1 MEGGVRGQGPGSG
14 EGRWAGGA
22 AAGVGA
28 ERVSRCPGAWPAGGE
43 GVAPGSG
50 RGVCRGAWVPT
61 PAGRA
66 GSRVGAAGADWLA
79 GARAGRAAARRGRS
93 PRSPASASARRRPA
107 RAHVPPAAT
116 MSTGL
121 RYKSKL
127 ATPGEPGA
135 RPRARAH
142 SFVPAART
150 PLTVCLGLSPARR
163 PGPGPRPDPR
173 PDPAEDKQVRVRR
186 RSPGPLSPIV
196 PPTPRRPNVTP
207 PPPAVILLCRDNR

>member
-1 MEGGVRGQGPGSG
+1 
-14 EGRWAGGA
+14 
-22 AAGVGA
+22 
-28 ERVSRCPGAWPAGGE
+28 
-43 GVAPGSG
+43 
-50 RGVCRGAWVPT
+50 
-61 PAGRA
+61 
-66 GSRVGAAGADWLA
+66 
-79 GARAGRAAARRGRS
+79 
-93 PRSPASASARRRPA
+93 
-107 RAHVPPAAT
+107 

-173 PDPAEDKQVRVRR
+173 PHPTPQRTSRYVCAVAHLARCHPLCHQRAAPQRDPAPAGRH
-186 RSPGPLSPIV
+186 SALS
-196 PPTPRRPNVTP
+196 R
-207 PPPAVILLCRDNR
+207 